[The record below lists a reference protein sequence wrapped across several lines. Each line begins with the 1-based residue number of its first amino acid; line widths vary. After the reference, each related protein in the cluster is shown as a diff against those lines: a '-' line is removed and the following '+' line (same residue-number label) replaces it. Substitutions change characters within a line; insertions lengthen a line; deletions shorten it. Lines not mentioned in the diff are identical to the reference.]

1 MQALSGCCRGVT
13 FLGHSNITSPDRRT
27 GKRYRGGSVSE
38 RFYVEGGQRLEGEV
52 EVSGAKNA
60 ALKFV
65 AAALLAPGRT
75 TLHGVPRIK
84 DINTMLALLDE
95 LGVGTSFS
103 GSTLEIDAS
112 TVRSYTAPYE
122 LVRQMRAS
130 LVVLGPL
137 VARFGEAEVSAPGG
151 CNLGLRKFNFHVDG
165 LRALGADVEL
175 DHGFI
180 KASAPN
186 GLRSAEI
193 NFFYNDTATTENV
206 MMAAVL
212 ADGVTIIENGAR
224 EPEISALAGFLN
236 SMGARV
242 IGAGTGRIEI
252 EGVCELYPTEWT
264 VMPDRIEA
272 GTFLMATAATGGDV
286 TVTNALPEHLKMEL
300 EKLREMGVEV
310 TVTPGSPGI
319 RVKVDDPAS
328 LCGVDVA
335 TLPFPGFATD
345 LQAQMMVL
353 LTQASGAGIITENVY
368 ENRLQVAEELNRLDA
383 GIDLFGGHRALIPG
397 PRRLSGTIVQA
408 PDLRGGAALVMAGL
422 VSEGTTVVDCATRIL
437 RGYEDFEE
445 KLTNLGA
452 TVAFEAGAPIRR

>member
-1 MQALSGCCRGVT
+1 
-13 FLGHSNITSPDRRT
+13 
-27 GKRYRGGSVSE
+27 VSE
-38 RFYVEGGQRLEGEV
+38 RFYVEGGKQLQGEI

-65 AAALLAPGRT
+65 AAALLAPGKT
-75 TLHGVPRIK
+75 VLHHVPRIK
-84 DINTMLALLDE
+84 DVHTMLALLDE
-95 LGVGTSFS
+95 LGVGTRFS

-112 TVRSYTAPYE
+112 TVDSYTAPYE

-137 VARFGEAEVSAPGG
+137 AARFGEAEVSAPGG

-165 LRALGADVEL
+165 LRALGANVEL

-180 KASAPN
+180 KASAPD
-186 GLRSAEI
+186 GLRAAEV
-193 NFFYNDTATTENV
+193 NFEYPSVGATENV

-242 IGAGTGRIEI
+242 MGAGTGRIVI
-252 EGVCELYPTEWT
+252 EGVEELRPTEWT

-286 TVTNALPEHLKMEL
+286 NVTNALPEHLKMEL

-310 TVTPGSPGI
+310 SATQGSPGI
-319 RVKVDDPAS
+319 RVMVDDPAS
-328 LCGVDVA
+328 LSGVDVA

-345 LQAQMMVL
+345 LQAQFMVL
-353 LTQASGAGIITENVY
+353 LTQATGASIITENVY

-383 GIDLFGGHRALIPG
+383 GIDLFGGHRALIRG

-422 VSEGTTVVDCATRIL
+422 VSEGTTVVDGAKHIL
-437 RGYEDFEE
+437 RGYEDFED
-445 KLTNLGA
+445 KLTALGA
-452 TVAFEAGAPIRR
+452 TVAFQVEAKLAR

>member
-1 MQALSGCCRGVT
+1 
-13 FLGHSNITSPDRRT
+13 
-27 GKRYRGGSVSE
+27 VSE
-38 RFYVEGGQRLEGEV
+38 RFYVEGGKRLQGEI

-65 AAALLAPGRT
+65 AAALLAPGKT
-75 TLHGVPRIK
+75 VLHRVPRIK
-84 DINTMLALLDE
+84 DINTMIALLDE
-95 LGVGTSFS
+95 LGVRTSFA

-112 TVRSYTAPYE
+112 TVDSYTAPYE

-137 VARFGEAEVSAPGG
+137 AARFGEAEVSAPGG

-180 KASAPN
+180 KASAPR
-186 GLRSAEI
+186 GLRAAEV
-193 NFFYNDTATTENV
+193 NFEYPSVGATENV

-224 EPEISALAGFLN
+224 EPEISALANFLN

-242 IGAGTGRIEI
+242 KGAGTGRIVI
-252 EGVCELYPTEWT
+252 EGVEELHPTEWT

-300 EKLREMGVEV
+300 EKLREMGVQV
-310 TVTPGSPGI
+310 DATPGSPGI
-319 RVKVDDPAS
+319 RVRVDDPAS
-328 LCGVDVA
+328 LAGVDVA

-383 GIDLFGGHRALIPG
+383 GIDLFGGHRALIRG
-397 PRRLSGTIVQA
+397 PRRLSGSIVQS

-422 VSEGTTVVDCATRIL
+422 VSDGTTVVDGAQHIL
-437 RGYEDFEE
+437 RGYENFEE
-445 KLTNLGA
+445 KLTGLGA
-452 TVAFEAGAPIRR
+452 TVAFEAGAPLRR

>member
-1 MQALSGCCRGVT
+1 
-13 FLGHSNITSPDRRT
+13 
-27 GKRYRGGSVSE
+27 VSE
-38 RFYVEGGQRLEGEV
+38 RFYVEGNRRLEGEV

-65 AAALLAPGRT
+65 AAALLAPGKT
-75 TLHGVPRIK
+75 TLHHVPRIK
-84 DINTMLALLDE
+84 DIYTMLALLDE
-95 LGVGTSFS
+95 LGVETAFS

-112 TVRSYTAPYE
+112 TVHSYTAPYE

-180 KASAPN
+180 KASAPR
-186 GLRSAEI
+186 GLRAAEVT
-193 NFFYNDTATTENV
+193 FEYPSVGATENV

-212 ADGVTIIENGAR
+212 ADGITIIDNSAR
-224 EPEISALAGFLN
+224 EPEIIALAGFLN
-236 SMGARV
+236 SMGANV
-242 IGAGTGRIEI
+242 MGAGTGRVVI
-252 EGVCELYPTEWT
+252 EGVRELHPTDWT

-272 GTFLMATAATGGDV
+272 GTFLMATAATGGEV

-300 EKLREMGVEV
+300 NKLRDMGVEV
-310 TVTPGSPGI
+310 DTTPGSPGI
-319 RVKVDDPAS
+319 GVRVDDPGALS
-328 LCGVDVA
+328 GVDVA

-345 LQAQMMVL
+345 LQAQMIVL
-353 LTQASGAGIITENVY
+353 LTRAAGASIITENVY
-368 ENRLQVAEELNRLDA
+368 ENRLQVAEELNRLGA
-383 GIDLFGGHRALIPG
+383 AIDLFGGHRALIRG
-397 PRRLSGTIVQA
+397 PRQLSGSIVQA

-422 VSEGTTVVDCATRIL
+422 VAEGTTVVDGAKHIL
-437 RGYEDFEE
+437 RGYENFED
-445 KLTNLGA
+445 KLSSLGA
-452 TVAFEAGAPIRR
+452 TVAFESKAPVSR

>member
-1 MQALSGCCRGVT
+1 
-13 FLGHSNITSPDRRT
+13 
-27 GKRYRGGSVSE
+27 VSE
-38 RFYVEGGQRLEGEV
+38 RFYVEGGKRLQGEI

-65 AAALLAPGRT
+65 AAALLAPGKT
-75 TLHGVPRIK
+75 VLHHVPRIK
-84 DINTMLALLDE
+84 DMHTMLALLDE
-95 LGVGTSFS
+95 LGVSARFT

-112 TVRSYTAPYE
+112 TVDSYTAPYE

-137 VARFGEAEVSAPGG
+137 AARFGEAEVSAPGG

-165 LRALGADVEL
+165 LRALGAEIEL

-180 KASAPN
+180 KASAPG
-186 GLRSAEI
+186 GLRAAEV
-193 NFFYNDTATTENV
+193 NFDYPSVGATENV

-212 ADGVTIIENGAR
+212 ADGISIIENGAR

-242 IGAGTGRIEI
+242 MGAGTGRIMI
-252 EGVCELYPTEWT
+252 EGVEKLYPTEWT

-310 TVTPGSPGI
+310 NATKGSPGI
-319 RVKVDDPAS
+319 RVRVDDPAS
-328 LCGVDVA
+328 LSGVDVA

-345 LQAQMMVL
+345 LQAQVMVL
-353 LTQASGAGIITENVY
+353 LTQATGAGIITENVY

-383 GIDLFGGHRALIPG
+383 GIDLFGGHRALIRG
-397 PRRLSGTIVQA
+397 PRCLQGTIVQA

-422 VSEGTTVVDCATRIL
+422 VADGTTVVDGAKHIL
-437 RGYEDFEE
+437 RGYEDFED
-445 KLTNLGA
+445 KLTALGA
-452 TVAFEAGAPIRR
+452 TVAFEAEASIAR